1 MIHRIEYVHQRRVI
15 HRDIKPENFSMGSG
29 KNNANQIRRSKLYII
44 DFGLAKKYISGKGEH
59 IPLKDGKSLI
69 GTVRYTSLNTHEGL
83 VQSRRD
89 DLEGIGYVLLFFL
102 KGTLPW
108 MGLKGKDRAAKHKNI
123 KDKKENTPLE
133 VLC

>member
-1 MIHRIEYVHQRRVI
+1 MHERRVI

-44 DFGLAKKYISGKGEH
+44 DFGLAKKYISSKGEH

-83 VQSRRD
+83 V
-89 DLEGIGYVLLFFL
+89 
-102 KGTLPW
+102 
-108 MGLKGKDRAAKHKNI
+108 
-123 KDKKENTPLE
+123 
-133 VLC
+133 